1 MLHQFCINKG
11 DRSQC
16 WGFIRWYRVI
26 KVNSINWMVIYQPNI
41 YFRSSCWK
49 EKSTYIWSF
58 GYFQINLSKF
68 CLCLHFELFPPQT
81 CIFHKLTNS
90 DPIFSLLFEVNSQKN
105 HSWTLQMELNLMFII
120 SKLFDI
126 FRFGFKKVIFP
137 SILRQAL
144 LTLWN

>member
-1 MLHQFCINKG
+1 MLHQFCINK
-11 DRSQC
+11 DYRSQC

-26 KVNSINWMVIYQPNI
+26 KVNSIHWMVIYQPNI
-41 YFRSSCWK
+41 HFRRSCRK
-49 EKSTYIWSF
+49 EKSSYIWSF

-81 CIFHKLTNS
+81 YIFHKLTNS